1 MDIIEQKIFEFVG
14 WIYQSYG
21 RLGCGLALLLI
32 IAVFTG
38 VFVLL
43 NRLPE
48 QKAEGDNRAE

>member
-32 IAVFTG
+32 IAVIAG

-48 QKAEGDNRAE
+48 SQADGDIRTE